1 MKKFIALLLT
11 LLLALSAAAP
21 ALAEKQ
27 TYRSLYSGEVTTL
40 NYLTTTT
47 TSEFGLL
54 SNLIDTLVESDR
66 YGQLQPCLAE
76 SWEASADGLTWT
88 FHLRQGVQWVD
99 AQGNAVAEVTAHD
112 FVTAAEYILN
122 AQHASGSAKTLYK
135 IIVGAKEY
143 YDGTATPKEGE
154 QPAPKNEWDTVGVKA
169 LNDYTLQYTLK
180 NPVAYFLSMVD
191 NQAFMPVYD
200 PFLTEKGEQF
210 GLATGNDTLLYCG
223 AYTLTEFKPQE
234 TRVLTKNSAYWDL
247 EHVTIDQIVYRYNK
261 EASTISADLYL
272 KGEVDSAS
280 ISAEIASQ
288 WLDDPVKSEYI
299 RPDRPTSCY
308 SYFFSFNYDP
318 QFAAEYEP
326 ENWAK
331 AVVNENFRKSFYY
344 GLDRLKV
351 KTAADADNAE
361 ALLFNSIT
369 PTDFLI
375 INGEDYVKTGALKAI
390 TELGVGTYQ
399 TDKAIEY
406 RDKAIEELTAAGVTF
421 PIKVFMPYNASVN
434 GWADECQ
441 IIEQQLEEL
450 LGKDYIDIII
460 EAYPSSGF
468 LGSTR
473 RSGNYAF
480 MKCNWGPDYD
490 DPETFSEPFAAGNN
504 YNFIDKCEGMDE
516 VRTELYS
523 LFDQATA
530 IYDDLT
536 ARYAAFAQAEAFI
549 VDHAIVIPYG
559 FSTGGYT
566 ASRIDP
572 FTLPYT
578 ATGISKERFKGAV
591 LLDQPMSTD
600 QYYDAYDQWL
610 SDLEALTANP

>member
-1 MKKFIALLLT
+1 MKKFIALLLA
-11 LLLALSAAAP
+11 LLLALPAAAP
-21 ALAEKQ
+21 ALAQEQ
-27 TYRSLYSGEVTTL
+27 VYHSLYSGEVTTL
-40 NYLTTTT
+40 NYLTTTS

-66 YGQLQPCLAE
+66 FGQRQPCLAE
-76 SWEASADGLTWT
+76 SWESSADGLTWT

-154 QPAPKNEWDTVGVKA
+154 QPAPKTEWDTVGVKA
-169 LNDYTLQYTLK
+169 LDDYTLQYTLK

-191 NQAFMPVYD
+191 NQAFMPVYG
-200 PFLTEKGEQF
+200 PFLAEKGEQF

-288 WLDDPVKSEYI
+288 WLADPVKSEYI

-390 TELGVGTYQ
+390 TELVVGTYQ

-490 DPETFSEPFAAGNN
+490 DPETFSEPFAAGNS

-530 IYDDLT
+530 IYDDQT
-536 ARYAAFAQAEAFI
+536 VRYAAFAQAEAFI

-610 SDLEALTANP
+610 SDVEALTANH

>member
-88 FHLRQGVQWVD
+88 FRLRHGVQWVD

-154 QPAPKNEWDTVGVKA
+154 QPAPKTEWDTVGVKA
-169 LNDYTLQYTLK
+169 LNEYTLQYTLK

-191 NQAFMPVYD
+191 NQAFMPVYG

-288 WLDDPVKSEYI
+288 WLDPVKSEYI

-308 SYFFSFNYDP
+308 SYFFSFNYAP

-473 RSGNYAF
+473 RIGNYAF

>member
-1 MKKFIALLLT
+1 MKKIVTLLLALLLT
-11 LLLALSAAAP
+11 LSAFIP
-21 ALAEKQ
+21 AQAQEQ
-27 TYRSLYSGEVTTL
+27 VYTSLYSGEVTTL
-40 NYLTTTT
+40 NYLITTS

-54 SNLIDTLVESDR
+54 SNVIDTLVESDR
-66 YGQLQPCLAE
+66 YGQRQPCLAE
-76 SWEASADGLTWT
+76 SWESSEDGLTWT
-88 FHLRQGVQWVD
+88 FHIRHGVQWVD
-99 AQGNAVAEVTAHD
+99 AQGNAVAELTAHD

-122 AQHASGSAKTLYK
+122 AQHASGNAKTLYK
-135 IIVGAKEY
+135 VIVGAKEY

-154 QPAPKNEWDTVGVKA
+154 EAAPKTDWDTVGVKA
-169 LNDYTLQYTLK
+169 TDDYTLQYTLLK
-180 NPVAYFLSMVD
+180 PVAYFLSMVD
-191 NQAFMPVYD
+191 NQAFMPVYA
-200 PFLTEKGEQF
+200 PFLAEKGDQF

-234 TRVLTKNSAYWDL
+234 TRVLTKNSTYWDL

-280 ISAEIASQ
+280 ISSEIASE
-288 WLDDPVKSEYI
+288 WLSDPVKSEYI

-308 SYFFSFNYDP
+308 SYFFAFNYDP
-318 QFAAEYEP
+318 QFSEEYEP
-326 ENWAK
+326 DNWAK

-361 ALLFNSIT
+361 SLLFNSIT
-369 PTDFLI
+369 PTNFLN
-375 INGEDYVKTGALKAI
+375 INGEDYASGGALKEIAA
-390 TELGVGTYQ
+390 LGVGTFQ
-399 TDKAIEY
+399 AEKAIEY
-406 RDKAIEELTAAGVTF
+406 RDKAIEELTAEGVTF
-421 PIKVFMPYNASVN
+421 PIKVFMPYNAGVV

-441 IIEQQLEEL
+441 IIEQQLEDL

-468 LGSTR
+468 LSSTR
-473 RSGNYAF
+473 RCGNYAF
-480 MKCNWGPDYD
+480 MKCNFGPDYD
-490 DPETFSEPFAAGNN
+490 DPETFSDPFVTGNN
-504 YNFIDKCEGMDE
+504 YIFIDKCEEMSE
-516 VRTELYS
+516 ICSELYS
-523 LFDQATA
+523 LYDQASS
-530 IYDDLT
+530 IYDDQA
-536 ARYAAFAQAEAFI
+536 ARYAAYEEAEAYI

-591 LLDQPMSTD
+591 LLDAPMSTD

-610 SDLEALTANP
+610 SDMETLSVNP

>member
-1 MKKFIALLLT
+1 M
-11 LLLALSAAAP
+11 
-21 ALAEKQ
+21 
-27 TYRSLYSGEVTTL
+27 
-40 NYLTTTT
+40 
-47 TSEFGLL
+47 
-54 SNLIDTLVESDR
+54 
-66 YGQLQPCLAE
+66 
-76 SWEASADGLTWT
+76 
-88 FHLRQGVQWVD
+88 
-99 AQGNAVAEVTAHD
+99 
-112 FVTAAEYILN
+112 
-122 AQHASGSAKTLYK
+122 
-135 IIVGAKEY
+135 
-143 YDGTATPKEGE
+143 
-154 QPAPKNEWDTVGVKA
+154 
-169 LNDYTLQYTLK
+169 
-180 NPVAYFLSMVD
+180 
-191 NQAFMPVYD
+191 
-200 PFLTEKGEQF
+200 
-210 GLATGNDTLLYCG
+210 
-223 AYTLTEFKPQE
+223 
-234 TRVLTKNSAYWDL
+234 
-247 EHVTIDQIVYRYNK
+247 
-261 EASTISADLYL
+261 
-272 KGEVDSAS
+272 
-280 ISAEIASQ
+280 
-288 WLDDPVKSEYI
+288 
-299 RPDRPTSCY
+299 
-308 SYFFSFNYDP
+308 
-318 QFAAEYEP
+318 
-326 ENWAK
+326 
-331 AVVNENFRKSFYY
+331 
-344 GLDRLKV
+344 
-351 KTAADADNAE
+351 
-361 ALLFNSIT
+361 
-369 PTDFLI
+369 
-375 INGEDYVKTGALKAI
+375 
-390 TELGVGTYQ
+390 
-399 TDKAIEY
+399 
-406 RDKAIEELTAAGVTF
+406 
-421 PIKVFMPYNASVN
+421 N

-490 DPETFSEPFAAGNN
+490 DPETFSEPFAVGNN

>member
-88 FHLRQGVQWVD
+88 FRLRQGVQWVD

-154 QPAPKNEWDTVGVKA
+154 QPAPKTEWDTVGVKA

-191 NQAFMPVYD
+191 NQAFMPVYG

-299 RPDRPTSCY
+299 RPDRPTSFY
-308 SYFFSFNYDP
+308 SYFFAFNFNP

-331 AVVNENFRKSFYY
+331 AAVNENFRKSFYY

-351 KTAADADNAE
+351 KKALDADNAE

-369 PTDFLI
+369 PTGFLML
-375 INGEDYVKTGALKAI
+375 NGEDYVKTGALREI
-390 TELGVGTYQ
+390 TELGVGTFQ
-399 TDKAIEY
+399 ADRAIEC
-406 RDKAIEELTAAGVTF
+406 RDRAIAELTAEGVTF

-460 EAYPSSGF
+460 EAYPATGF
-468 LGSTR
+468 LSNTR
-473 RSGNYAF
+473 RCGNYAF
-480 MKCNWGPDYD
+480 LKCNWGPDYD
-490 DPETFSEPFAAGNN
+490 DPEAFSGPFVAGNN
-504 YNFIDKCEGMDE
+504 YNFIDKCEAMDE
-516 VRTELYS
+516 VCGELYS
-523 LFDQATA
+523 LYEQAMG
-530 IYDDLT
+530 IYDNQE
-536 ARYAAFAQAEAFI
+536 ARYAAFTQAEALI
-549 VDHAIVIPYG
+549 VEHAIVIPYG

-572 FTLPYT
+572 FTKPYT

-591 LLDQPMSTD
+591 LLAQPMSTD
-600 QYYDAYDQWL
+600 QYYDAYEQWL
-610 SDLEALTANP
+610 SDLEALDANR

>member
-1 MKKFIALLLT
+1 MKKFIALLLA
-11 LLLALSAAAP
+11 LLLALPAAAP
-21 ALAEKQ
+21 ALAQEQ
-27 TYRSLYSGEVTTL
+27 VYHSLYSGEVTTL
-40 NYLTTTT
+40 NYLTTTS

-66 YGQLQPCLAE
+66 FGQRQPCLAE
-76 SWEASADGLTWT
+76 SWESSADGLTWI

-154 QPAPKNEWDTVGVKA
+154 QPAPRTEWDTVGVKA
-169 LNDYTLQYTLK
+169 LDDYTLQYTLK

-191 NQAFMPVYD
+191 NQAFMPVYG

-234 TRVLTKNSAYWDL
+234 TRMLTKNSAYWDL

-288 WLDDPVKSEYI
+288 WLADPVKSEYI

-390 TELGVGTYQ
+390 TELGVGNYQ

-406 RDKAIEELTAAGVTF
+406 RDKAVEELTAAGVTF

-441 IIEQQLEEL
+441 IVEQQLEEL

-490 DPETFSEPFAAGNN
+490 DPETFSEPFAAGNS

-530 IYDDLT
+530 IYDDQT

>member
-1 MKKFIALLLT
+1 MKKFIALLLA
-11 LLLALSAAAP
+11 LLLALPAAAP
-21 ALAEKQ
+21 ALAQEQ
-27 TYRSLYSGEVTTL
+27 VYHSLYSGEVTTL
-40 NYLTTTT
+40 NYLTTTS

-66 YGQLQPCLAE
+66 FGQRQPCLAE
-76 SWEASADGLTWT
+76 SWESSADGLTWI
-88 FHLRQGVQWVD
+88 FHLRHGVQWVD

-154 QPAPKNEWDTVGVKA
+154 QPAPRTEWDTVGVTA
-169 LNDYTLQYTLK
+169 LDDYTLQYTLK

-191 NQAFMPVYD
+191 NQAFMPVYG

-288 WLDDPVKSEYI
+288 WLADPVKSEYI

-406 RDKAIEELTAAGVTF
+406 RDKAVEELTAAGVTF

-490 DPETFSEPFAAGNN
+490 DPETFSEPFAAGNS

-530 IYDDLT
+530 IYDDQT

>member
-1 MKKFIALLLT
+1 M
-11 LLLALSAAAP
+11 
-21 ALAEKQ
+21 
-27 TYRSLYSGEVTTL
+27 
-40 NYLTTTT
+40 
-47 TSEFGLL
+47 
-54 SNLIDTLVESDR
+54 
-66 YGQLQPCLAE
+66 
-76 SWEASADGLTWT
+76 
-88 FHLRQGVQWVD
+88 D

-154 QPAPKNEWDTVGVKA
+154 QPAPRTEWDTVGVKA
-169 LNDYTLQYTLK
+169 LDDYTLQYTLK

-191 NQAFMPVYD
+191 NQAFMPVYG

-288 WLDDPVKSEYI
+288 WLADPVKSEYI

-490 DPETFSEPFAAGNN
+490 DPETFSEPFAAGNS

-530 IYDDLT
+530 IYDDQT

>member
-1 MKKFIALLLT
+1 MKKFIALLLM

-88 FHLRQGVQWVD
+88 FRLRHGVQWVD

-154 QPAPKNEWDTVGVKA
+154 QPAPKTEWDTVGVKA

-191 NQAFMPVYD
+191 NQAFMPVYG
-200 PFLTEKGEQF
+200 PFLAEKGEQF
-210 GLATGNDTLLYCG
+210 GLATGND
-223 AYTLTEFKPQE
+223 
-234 TRVLTKNSAYWDL
+234 WDL

-308 SYFFSFNYDP
+308 SYFFSFNYAP

>member
-66 YGQLQPCLAE
+66 YGQLQPFLAE

-154 QPAPKNEWDTVGVKA
+154 QPAPKTEWDTVGVKA

-191 NQAFMPVYD
+191 NQAFMPVYG

-308 SYFFSFNYDP
+308 SYFFSFNYAP

-406 RDKAIEELTAAGVTF
+406 RDKAIEELTAADVTF

-490 DPETFSEPFAAGNN
+490 DPETFSEPFAADNN

>member
-1 MKKFIALLLT
+1 MKKLIALLLT

-88 FHLRQGVQWVD
+88 FRLRHGVQWVD

-112 FVTAAEYILN
+112 FVTAAKYILN

-154 QPAPKNEWDTVGVKA
+154 QPAPKTEWDTVGVKA

-191 NQAFMPVYD
+191 NQAFMPVYG
-200 PFLTEKGEQF
+200 PFLAEKGEQF

-234 TRVLTKNSAYWDL
+234 TRVLTKNSAYWNL

-308 SYFFSFNYDP
+308 SYFFSFNYAP

-434 GWADECQ
+434 GWAR
-441 IIEQQLEEL
+441 IISISVSRHILPPASL
-450 LGKDYIDIII
+450 
-460 EAYPSSGF
+460 
-468 LGSTR
+468 
-473 RSGNYAF
+473 
-480 MKCNWGPDYD
+480 
-490 DPETFSEPFAAGNN
+490 AA
-504 YNFIDKCEGMDE
+504 
-516 VRTELYS
+516 RAAA
-523 LFDQATA
+523 ATMP
-530 IYDDLT
+530 L
-536 ARYAAFAQAEAFI
+536 
-549 VDHAIVIPYG
+549 
-559 FSTGGYT
+559 
-566 ASRIDP
+566 
-572 FTLPYT
+572 
-578 ATGISKERFKGAV
+578 
-591 LLDQPMSTD
+591 
-600 QYYDAYDQWL
+600 
-610 SDLEALTANP
+610 

>member
-21 ALAEKQ
+21 ALAEEQ

-88 FHLRQGVQWVD
+88 FRLRHGVQWVD

-154 QPAPKNEWDTVGVKA
+154 QPAPKTEWDTVGVKA

-191 NQAFMPVYD
+191 NQAFMPVYA
-200 PFLTEKGEQF
+200 PFLAEKGEQF

-308 SYFFSFNYDP
+308 SYFFSFNYAP

-490 DPETFSEPFAAGNN
+490 DPETFSEPFAADNN
-504 YNFIDKCEGMDE
+504 YSFIDKCEGMDE

>member
-21 ALAEKQ
+21 ALAEEQ

-154 QPAPKNEWDTVGVKA
+154 QPAPKTEWDNVGVKA
-169 LNDYTLQYTLK
+169 LDDYTLQYTLK

-308 SYFFSFNYDP
+308 SYFFSFNYAP

>member
-88 FHLRQGVQWVD
+88 FRLRQGVQWVD

-154 QPAPKNEWDTVGVKA
+154 QPAHKTEWDTVGVKA

-191 NQAFMPVYD
+191 NQAFMPVYG
-200 PFLTEKGEQF
+200 PFLAEKGEQF

-272 KGEVDSAS
+272 KGAVDSAS

-308 SYFFSFNYDP
+308 SYFFSFNYAP

-480 MKCNWGPDYD
+480 MKCNWGPDYA
-490 DPETFSEPFAAGNN
+490 DPNTYTDPFYDGSYNWPELAQGYNDENGRSQYYNLVDAA
-504 YNFIDKCEGMDE
+504 
-516 VRTELYS
+516 R
-523 LFDQATA
+523 A
-530 IYDDLT
+530 ITNDLS
-536 ARYAAFAQAEAFI
+536 ARYEAFAEAEAFLI
-549 VDHAIVIPYG
+549 NKAFLIPFGYG
-559 FSTGGYT
+559 TGGYD
-566 ASRIDP
+566 ASRLNP
-572 FTLPYT
+572 FESQFAPF
-578 ATGISKERFKGAV
+578 GISRERYKGQSV
-591 LLDQPMSTD
+591 MEKPMNTD
-600 QYYDAYDQWL
+600 EYFEAYDQWEE
-610 SDLEALTANP
+610 DRAALAGK

>member
-261 EASTISADLYL
+261 EASTISAGLYL

>member
-1 MKKFIALLLT
+1 MRGRYPSCLV
-11 LLLALSAAAP
+11 P
-21 ALAEKQ
+21 A
-27 TYRSLYSGEVTTL
+27 G
-40 NYLTTTT
+40 
-47 TSEFGLL
+47 
-54 SNLIDTLVESDR
+54 
-66 YGQLQPCLAE
+66 P
-76 SWEASADGLTWT
+76 
-88 FHLRQGVQWVD
+88 
-99 AQGNAVAEVTAHD
+99 
-112 FVTAAEYILN
+112 
-122 AQHASGSAKTLYK
+122 
-135 IIVGAKEY
+135 
-143 YDGTATPKEGE
+143 
-154 QPAPKNEWDTVGVKA
+154 
-169 LNDYTLQYTLK
+169 
-180 NPVAYFLSMVD
+180 
-191 NQAFMPVYD
+191 
-200 PFLTEKGEQF
+200 
-210 GLATGNDTLLYCG
+210 
-223 AYTLTEFKPQE
+223 
-234 TRVLTKNSAYWDL
+234 
-247 EHVTIDQIVYRYNK
+247 
-261 EASTISADLYL
+261 
-272 KGEVDSAS
+272 
-280 ISAEIASQ
+280 
-288 WLDDPVKSEYI
+288 
-299 RPDRPTSCY
+299 SCY
-308 SYFFSFNYDP
+308 SYFFSFNYAP

-490 DPETFSEPFAAGNN
+490 DPETFSEPFAVGNN